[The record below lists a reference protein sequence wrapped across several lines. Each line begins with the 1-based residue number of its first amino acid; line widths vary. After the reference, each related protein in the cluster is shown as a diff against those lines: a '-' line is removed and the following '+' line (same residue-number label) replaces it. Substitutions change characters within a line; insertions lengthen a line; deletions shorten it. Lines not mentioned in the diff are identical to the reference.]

1 MSLYSNFKLY
11 KSLKLLKQNYRL
23 AGIKAEFE
31 AEGSSVNDIAR
42 LKILT
47 NKIGTKLKV
56 KIGGV
61 EAVNDIYNCISLN
74 VDGII
79 APMVETEFGLQNL

>member
-1 MSLYSNFKLY
+1 MMSLYSNFKLY

-47 NKIGTKLKV
+47 NKIGTK
-56 KIGGV
+56 
-61 EAVNDIYNCISLN
+61 
-74 VDGII
+74 
-79 APMVETEFGLQNL
+79 